1 MDFEDSSQNRAER
14 LIASLRL
21 LAGFAFLL
29 FVELEPSA
37 LPARNAERAMPLLAV
52 YLLFSLLLAVLFR
65 GSAAIR
71 PRWRAAVQV
80 LDLVTFTA
88 LCFLAGAPAG
98 ASLVFFAFILLA
110 GALRWRWRGIAWT
123 ALAGIGML
131 LGAGLLTSLLSPG
144 SPLAFDRMLVWSA
157 GLAVLALLLAS
168 VSAHQQRLGR
178 EILGIASW
186 PQLSQKDREG
196 LLSHLLD
203 HAAGILEAPRLLL
216 VWEEM
221 DEPWLHLALR
231 SGGSL
236 ERLREAP
243 TAFPLLVAEPLG
255 EVSFFT
261 QGTRGR
267 KPPWYWLRWLRPRN
281 PTEPVPPPAVWYRS
295 AEGLS
300 LWRGAP
306 VGAELCRRF
315 AIDRVASWPLRAER
329 VEGRLFVLDKKDF
342 EKDHLLLGEIVAR
355 RIAAELDQFYIT
367 QQLRSGAVTEE
378 RIRLA
383 WDLHDGM
390 LQSLTGAALQLQAL
404 ARLLDEDPVAARAQ
418 LVEIQR
424 LIAADQRDLRFFI
437 EELKPA
443 SPQALAEETDFD
455 VRFKELAERLHRL
468 CGLDVEL
475 RLTGI
480 DGRLPAYLA
489 RQLYRL
495 LREALFNVA
504 RHAGAS
510 AARVEIA
517 LAGQALAVT
526 VTDNGR
532 GFPFKGRYEHE
543 ELRRQKLG
551 PVSLKERITALGG
564 SLAIDS
570 GDGRTR
576 IEMSL
581 PVPAGVR

>member
-65 GSAAIR
+65 GSAALR

-243 TAFPLLVAEPLG
+243 TAFPLLVAPPLG

-261 QGTRGR
+261 PGTRGR
-267 KPPWYWLRWLRPRN
+267 K
-281 PTEPVPPPAVWYRS
+281 PPAVWYRS

-480 DGRLPAYLA
+480 DGRLPTYLA

-581 PVPAGVR
+581 PVPAGAR